1 MGETG
6 LMSAREPGSPLTRT
20 AKDLVDAA
28 MARIETIPLAQGA
41 DLLDD
46 PSVLIVD
53 IRDPREVQRLGRIPG
68 AFSAPRGMLEFW
80 IDPAS
85 PYYTPELDDGRKLVL
100 YCGSAWRSALATA
113 ALQDMGLDNVAHIE
127 GGFNGWKSAGAAIAP
142 RPDKTP

>member
-85 PYYTPELDDGRKLVL
+85 PYYKPELDDGRKLVL
-100 YCGSAWRSALATA
+100 YCGSACRSALATETLNA
-113 ALQDMGLDNVAHIE
+113 MGRADVAHLE
-127 GGFNGWKSAGAAIAP
+127 GGFTAWQAAGLPVATESARG
-142 RPDKTP
+142 

>member
-20 AKDLVDAA
+20 AKELVDAA

-85 PYYTPELDDGRKLVL
+85 PYYKPELDDGRKLVL
-100 YCGSAWRSALATA
+100 YCGSAWRSALATETLNA
-113 ALQDMGLDNVAHIE
+113 MGRADVAHLE
-127 GGFNGWKSAGAAIAP
+127 GGFTAWQAAGLPVATESAGG
-142 RPDKTP
+142 

>member
-28 MARIETIPLAQGA
+28 MARIETIPLAQGG

-85 PYYTPELDDGRKLVL
+85 PYYKPELDDGRKLVL
-100 YCGSAWRSALATA
+100 YCGSAWRSALATETLNA
-113 ALQDMGLDNVAHIE
+113 MGRADVAHLE
-127 GGFNGWKSAGAAIAP
+127 GGFTAWQAAGLPVATESARG
-142 RPDKTP
+142 

>member
-1 MGETG
+1 VGETG

-85 PYYTPELDDGRKLVL
+85 PYYKPELDDGRKLVL
-100 YCGSAWRSALATA
+100 YCGSAWRSALATETLNA
-113 ALQDMGLDNVAHIE
+113 MGRADVAHLE
-127 GGFNGWKSAGAAIAP
+127 GGFTAWQAAGLPVATESARG
-142 RPDKTP
+142 

>member
-41 DLLDD
+41 DLLND

-85 PYYTPELDDGRKLVL
+85 PYYKPELDDGRKLVL
-100 YCGSAWRSALATA
+100 YCGSAWRSALATETLNA
-113 ALQDMGLDNVAHIE
+113 MGRADVAHLE
-127 GGFNGWKSAGAAIAP
+127 GGFTAWQAAGLPVATESARG
-142 RPDKTP
+142 

>member
-1 MGETG
+1 
-6 LMSAREPGSPLTRT
+6 MSAREPGSPLTRT

-85 PYYTPELDDGRKLVL
+85 PYYKPELDDGRKLVL
-100 YCGSAWRSALATA
+100 YCGSAWRSALATETLNA
-113 ALQDMGLDNVAHIE
+113 MGRADVAHLE
-127 GGFNGWKSAGAAIAP
+127 GGFTAWQAAGLPVATESARG
-142 RPDKTP
+142 

>member
-85 PYYTPELDDGRKLVL
+85 PYYKPELDDGRKLVL
-100 YCGSAWRSALATA
+100 YCGSAWRSALATETLNA
-113 ALQDMGLDNVAHIE
+113 MGRADVAHLE
-127 GGFNGWKSAGAAIAP
+127 GGFTAWQAAGLPVATESAGG
-142 RPDKTP
+142 

>member
-85 PYYTPELDDGRKLVL
+85 PYYKPELDDGRKLVL
-100 YCGSAWRSALATA
+100 YCGSAWRSALATETLNA
-113 ALQDMGLDNVAHIE
+113 MGRADVAHLE
-127 GGFNGWKSAGAAIAP
+127 GVFTAWQAAGLPVATESAGG
-142 RPDKTP
+142 

>member
-85 PYYTPELDDGRKLVL
+85 PYYKPELDDGRKLVL
-100 YCGSAWRSALATA
+100 YCGSAWRSALATETLNA
-113 ALQDMGLDNVAHIE
+113 MGRADVAHLE
-127 GGFNGWKSAGAAIAP
+127 GGFTAWQAAGLPVATESARG
-142 RPDKTP
+142 

>member
-20 AKDLVDAA
+20 AKDMVDAA

-85 PYYTPELDDGRKLVL
+85 PYYKPELDDGRKLVL
-100 YCGSAWRSALATA
+100 YCGSAWRSALATETLNA
-113 ALQDMGLDNVAHIE
+113 MGRADVAHLE
-127 GGFNGWKSAGAAIAP
+127 GGFTAWQAAGLPVATESARG
-142 RPDKTP
+142 